1 VHARPKR
8 PVPVLAR
15 RPHRATCDISSE
27 NRALPCLASA
37 SGGAWRGAARRQQ
50 QRSTRGR
57 GGEEAILEAAGPLI
71 AAVNEGSPR
80 DLGMRQRGGLAAATN
95 RRPAC

>member
-1 VHARPKR
+1 VHARPKW

-15 RPHRATCDISSE
+15 R
-27 NRALPCLASA
+27 
-37 SGGAWRGAARRQQ
+37 RGAARRQQ

-57 GGEEAILEAAGPLI
+57 GGEEAILEAAGSLI

-80 DLGMRQRGGLAAATN
+80 DLDMRERGGLAAATN
-95 RRPAC
+95 WRPAC